1 MDAFHGTRVTRAIAV
16 REKLFLPPRSFHFN
30 FEKRKPKV
38 LLLSKEERFPLRGKD
53 IFISLRDPH

>member
-30 FEKRKPKV
+30 FEKHKLKV
-38 LLLSKEERFPLRGKD
+38 LLGKKERFPLRGKN
-53 IFISLRDPH
+53 ILSLRDSH